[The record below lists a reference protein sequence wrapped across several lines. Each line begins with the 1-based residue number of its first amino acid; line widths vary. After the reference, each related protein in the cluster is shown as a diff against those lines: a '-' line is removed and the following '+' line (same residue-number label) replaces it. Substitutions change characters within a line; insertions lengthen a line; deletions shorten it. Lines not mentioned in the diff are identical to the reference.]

1 MANIKFSQFTADGNI
16 DGNSVTAKTGS
27 ETSFLVGYD
36 DTGNTNN
43 MWTFPQVAEGLPTIY
58 AGDGNITANRTI
70 NDRAG
75 GFATDAGNGA
85 LKMNIRNS
93 GALMVAGYQNNGDPG
108 TANNCFRWGPGKTA
122 GGMDVRGNLALS
134 SGGGAISLFL
144 SNGTQ
149 YTTISPA
156 TVSITT
162 TGNQEYLASAIG
174 FGTSASANYRVR
186 IKGATSAN
194 TGYGLQVQNS
204 SNDEILSVRDDG
216 VVKIGGQAYTEL
228 HTGTTPLD
236 PDWNNGNVQE
246 STLTSGSSDFD
257 PTNPKAGATY
267 ILKLTQPGSG
277 AAGTV
282 NWDNIGA
289 ANIKWPGGTEPTL
302 TTTNGAVDIIT
313 LICTDS
319 TGQGVYYANATL
331 DMQ

>member
-36 DTGNTNN
+36 STGNTNN

-58 AGDGNITANRTI
+58 AGDGTLSGARHVNLGTNNLGFTNGKVGVGLTAPLYTFETKATI
-70 NDRAG
+70 
-75 GFATDAGNGA
+75 AGNWVA
-85 LKMNIRNS
+85 RIMN
-93 GALMVAGYQNNGDPG
+93 
-108 TANNCFRWGPGKTA
+108 
-122 GGMDVRGNLALS
+122 
-134 SGGGAISLFL
+134 
-144 SNGTQ
+144 
-149 YTTISPA
+149 
-156 TVSITT
+156 
-162 TGNQEYLASAIG
+162 ESA
-174 FGTSASANYRVR
+174 
-186 IKGATSAN
+186 
-194 TGYGLQVQNS
+194 TGYGLLVRADNAS
-204 SNDEILSVRDDG
+204 SNITFATHNGAGYTTAFHGTGEVGIGTATNVPSAKLHVKGSGTTSATTSFLVEDSAGADILTVTDDS
-216 VVKIGGQAYTEL
+216 VVKIKGQAYTEL

-236 PDWNNGNVQE
+236 PNWNNGNVQE

-302 TTTNGAVDIIT
+302 TATNGAVDIIT
-313 LICTDS
+313 LICTDG